1 MICFTRATI
10 FLALFTCTL
19 IAASQEQ
26 QPQQPTQGQP
36 SPPQH
41 HKSAHPR
48 PAAAKADDDSAA
60 QEPSPNP
67 RADVIRENNF
77 GVSLMNRQQFE
88 KALGK
93 FQRAC
98 ILDPQ
103 TDIGCLNSGIALLN
117 MQRFDEAR
125 EILQKSA
132 QRDPRNP
139 WAWFNLGLMEKAGGD
154 ADAAITDFQKV
165 AALDPYDADTQYF
178 LGLIYSQQQQ
188 YDKAIAAFKRALV
201 LNPFQVS
208 AEFGMA
214 QALQRSGKT
223 SEAKIHFD
231 RFQHMTSQKLGKPVS
246 FIYGEQGKYSLAE
259 IMQPAPEP
267 VPQAMPVHFV
277 NVTAAANLPSNVAA
291 VATAQLSGA
300 ADTTPSASATATL
313 SVRKTRNQ
321 RRAAQNPA
329 ATLAEFLG
337 SGACIIDYNSDG
349 KPDIFLADADGRGN
363 SALYKN
369 LGAGK
374 FLNVTREAHLEI
386 HGQQMGCAVGDY
398 DNDGKPD
405 LAVSTDG
412 KVTLFHN
419 EGNGTFKDVTKDAG
433 IDTEATEGALALGLT
448 FIDFDHD
455 GDLDLYVTRF
465 NDFPLANP
473 AAPFDFP
480 TDAPPPGNV
489 LWRNNGN
496 GTFTNWTTE
505 TALAGTAPAVGALAS
520 DINNDR
526 AIDFVVTGW
535 QKSPVAYLNPRE
547 GAFQSTTPWSSDM
560 PAPTAGVAALDFNKD
575 GWMDLAFTHWGAP
588 GLSLWRNNNGKSFE
602 RVNLPDLDWMRGW
615 GVAPIDYDDDG
626 WMDLVAVGEDFS
638 GGGHIV
644 LLRNEGAAGFRDVT
658 ASTGLDKIALKN
670 PRAIIAFDFDGDGA
684 TDLLITQNNLPPVLL
699 KNDGGNRY
707 NWIKIA
713 LKGEND
719 NKSAIGTK
727 VELYAGALQ
736 QKWEVLG
743 ASGYLGQG
751 PAPIAAGLG
760 AERQA
765 DVIRLLWPTGVLQD
779 ELEIPAHKEELITEI
794 DRRGSSCPIVFVWN
808 GQKFEFLA
816 DMIGPGIVGHWTGPN
831 QRNIP
836 NPAEYFKVTGSLAQ
850 PQEGRL
856 RFKMLEPMEEL
867 DYLDQA
873 RLLAVDHPNDVEVYP
888 NEHFASELPFPQFK
902 VIASRDAHLPVGA
915 WDDHSRN
922 ILPLLSEQ
930 DHKYVT
936 NFPLAPYAGFAEMHM
951 IELDLGDWDPS
962 RPLRLLM
969 DGFTDYFSASSM
981 YAAWQAGITPVPP
994 YVEVQ
999 DGSGQWVKVIDDM
1012 GFPAGLSRTMVADLT
1027 GKIPPGARFIRIS
1040 TNLRVYWDRIRVD
1053 NSPEDTEFKLTE
1065 VPLAEAKLQFRGY
1078 PRVVEGNP
1086 KNDLSYI
1093 YEDVSATGPYA
1104 RQIGNYTRYGD
1115 VTDLMKKTDDEYVI
1129 FGSGDEVSVDFD
1141 STHLPDLP
1149 SGWTRDYFL
1158 YANGFAKD
1166 MDFYAAHGD
1175 TVAPL
1180 PFHTT
1185 TPYPYPDGVAYPEDK
1200 QHLDY
1205 MLNYNTRGVAGPAG
1219 DSFRFDYPKP
1229 EKQSKEQTQ

>member
-1 MICFTRATI
+1 MQKWKSG
-10 FLALFTCTL
+10 LAAMLFAG
-19 IAASQEQ
+19 IVASAMVGASQPRQ
-26 QPQQPTQGQP
+26 QAPTQD
-36 SPPQH
+36 
-41 HKSAHPR
+41 R
-48 PAAAKADDDSAA
+48 PGKKADAA
-60 QEPSPNP
+60 PPEPEQKADP
-67 RADVIRENNF
+67 RAEITRENNF
-77 GVSLMNRQQFE
+77 GVALMNRQQFE

-98 ILDPQ
+98 ILDPE
-103 TDIGCLNSGIALLN
+103 TDLGCVNMGIAFLN

-125 EILQKSA
+125 AILDKSA
-132 QRDPRNP
+132 QREPRNP
-139 WAWFNLGLMEKAGGD
+139 RVWFNLGLLEKAGGN
-154 ADAAITDFQKV
+154 ATASIEDFQKV
-165 AALDPYDADTQYF
+165 AALDSYDADTQYF

-188 YDKAIAAFKRALV
+188 YDKAIVAFRKAIG

-208 AEFGMA
+208 AEFGLA
-214 QALQRSGKT
+214 QALQRSGDT
-223 SEAKIHFD
+223 AGAKQHFD
-231 RFQHMTSQKLGKPVS
+231 KFQHMPSEKLGKPIS
-246 FIYGEQGKYSLAE
+246 FIYGEQGKYSLAG

-267 VPQAMPVHFV
+267 VPPAMPVHFV
-277 NVTAAANLPSNVAA
+277 NVTPISGLPLRGESVQTGAAAEAPPGS
-291 VATAQLSGA
+291 
-300 ADTTPSASATATL
+300 
-313 SVRKTRNQ
+313 
-321 RRAAQNPA
+321 PA
-329 ATLAEFLG
+329 AGNTPRNNVRPRHAPVKKNSEDSLARFLG
-337 SGACIIDYNSDG
+337 SGACIIDYDGDG
-349 KPDIFLADADGRGN
+349 KPDVFLVDSDGKGN
-363 SALYKN
+363 SALFRN
-369 LGAGK
+369 LGGGH
-374 FLNVTREAHLEI
+374 FVNVTREAKLEFR
-386 HGQQMGCAVGDY
+386 GQGMGCAVGDY

-405 LAVSTDG
+405 LAVSMDG
-412 KVTLFHN
+412 RVLLFHN
-419 EGNGTFKDVTKDAG
+419 EGNRTFKDVTQESG
-433 IDTEATEGALALGLT
+433 IFTTGLELGLT
-448 FIDFDHD
+448 FIDYDHD

-473 AAPFDFP
+473 AEAFSFPMDAAP
-480 TDAPPPGNV
+480 AGNV

-496 GTFTNWTTE
+496 GTFTDWTSE
-505 TALAGTAPAVGALAS
+505 TALGGDAPSVGAIGS

-547 GAFQSTTPWSSDM
+547 GAFQATTPWGSDM
-560 PAPTAGVAALDFNKD
+560 PAPTAGVVALDFNKD
-575 GWMDLAFTHWGAP
+575 GWMDLAFTHWGAL
-588 GLSLWRNNNGKSFE
+588 GLSLWRNNPGKSFE

-615 GVAPIDYDDDG
+615 GLAPIDYDDDG
-626 WMDLVAVGEDFS
+626 WIDLVAVGEDFS
-638 GGGHIV
+638 GAGHIV
-644 LLRNEGAAGFRDVT
+644 LLRNEGTAGFRDVT
-658 ASTGLDKIALKN
+658 DTTGLDKIALKN

-707 NWIKIA
+707 NWIRIA

-727 VELYAGALQ
+727 VEMYAGALQ
-736 QKWEVLG
+736 QKWEVPG

-751 PAPIAAGLG
+751 PAPIVAGLG
-760 AERQA
+760 PERQA

-779 ELEIPAHKEELITEI
+779 ELEISAHKEELVTEI
-794 DRRGSSCPIVFVWN
+794 DRKGSSCPIVFVWN
-808 GQKFEFLA
+808 GEKFEFLA
-816 DMIGPGIVGHWTGPN
+816 DMIGPGIVGHWIGPN

-850 PQEGRL
+850 PQVGRL
-856 RFKMLEPMEEL
+856 HFKMLEPMEEL

-873 RLLAVDHPNDVEVYP
+873 RLLAVDHPTDVEVYP

-902 VIASRDAHLPVGA
+902 VIASREAHLPVGA
-915 WDDHSRN
+915 WDDYNRDL
-922 ILPLLSEQ
+922 LPLLREQ

-936 NFPLAPYAGFAEMHM
+936 NFPLAPYAGFAEMHW
-951 IELDLGDWDPS
+951 IELDLGDWDSS

-1012 GFPAGLSRTMVADLT
+1012 GFPAGLYRTMVADLT
-1027 GKIPPGARFIRIS
+1027 GKIPAGARFIRMS
-1040 TNLRVYWDRIRVD
+1040 TNLRIYWDRIRVD
-1053 NSPEDTEFKLTE
+1053 NSAEDTEFKLTE
-1065 VPLAEAKLQFRGY
+1065 VPLAEARLQFRGY
-1078 PRVVEGNP
+1078 PRMVEGNP

-1115 VTDLMKKTDDEYVI
+1115 VTDLVRKTDDEYVI
-1129 FGSGDEVSVDFD
+1129 FGSGDEVAVDFD

-1149 SGWTRDYFL
+1149 DGWTRDYFL

-1175 TVAPL
+1175 TVDPL

-1185 TPYPYPDGVAYPEDK
+1185 APYPYPEGVAYPVDP

-1205 MLNYNTRGVAGPAG
+1205 MLKYNTRGVAGPAG
-1219 DSFRFDYPKP
+1219 ETFRFNYSKP
-1229 EKQSKEQTQ
+1229 EK

>member
-1 MICFTRATI
+1 MIRITRAAI
-10 FLALFTCTL
+10 FLTIFTCTL

-26 QPQQPTQGQP
+26 QQQSDQQPSQPQQAP
-36 SPPQH
+36 H
-41 HKSAHPR
+41 HTNAR
-48 PAAAKADDDSAA
+48 TRAASQQREDDSTPPAP
-60 QEPSPNP
+60 ENP

-98 ILDPQ
+98 ILDPE
-103 TDIGCLNSGIALLN
+103 TDIGCLNAGIAFLN

-154 ADAAITDFQKV
+154 ADAAIADFQKV

-178 LGLIYSQQQQ
+178 LGLIDSQQQQ
-188 YDKAIAAFKRALV
+188 YEKAIAAFQRALV

-223 SEAKIHFD
+223 AEAKTHFD

-267 VPQAMPVHFV
+267 VPQAMPVHFL
-277 NVTAAANLPSNVAA
+277 NVTQAANLPTSAGA
-291 VATAQLSGA
+291 RIATTQLHGA
-300 ADTTPSASATATL
+300 IDTTPSAARSATL
-313 SVRKTRNQ
+313 SMRKSRTAKP
-321 RRAAQNPA
+321 AAQTSA
-329 ATLAEFLG
+329 STLAQFLG

-349 KPDIFLADADGRGN
+349 KPDIFLVDADGRGN

-369 LGAGK
+369 IGAGK
-374 FLNVTREAHLEI
+374 FLNVSREAHLDI
-386 HGQQMGCAVGDY
+386 HGQGMACAVGDY

-405 LAVSTDG
+405 LAITMNGRVI
-412 KVTLFHN
+412 LFHN
-419 EGNGTFKDVTKDAG
+419 EGNGAFKDETKEAG
-433 IDTEATEGALALGLT
+433 IDTEAQAGARALGLT

-465 NDFPLANP
+465 NDFPLANS
-473 AAPFDFP
+473 AGPFEFP
-480 TDAPPPGNV
+480 TDAPTPGNV

-505 TALAGTAPAVGALAS
+505 TALAGTAPSVGAIAS

-535 QKSPVAYLNPRE
+535 QKSPVVYLNPRE
-547 GAFQSTTPWSSDM
+547 GAFQATTPWSSDM
-560 PAPTAGVAALDFNKD
+560 PAPTAGVVALDFNKD

-588 GLSLWRNNNGKSFE
+588 GLSLWRNNAGKTFE

-615 GVAPIDYDDDG
+615 GLAPIDYDDDG
-626 WMDLVAVGEDFS
+626 WIDLVAVGEDFS
-638 GGGHIV
+638 GAGHIV

-658 ASTGLDKIALKN
+658 AATGLDKIALKN
-670 PRAIIAFDFDGDGA
+670 PRGIVAFDFDGDGA

-699 KNDGGNRY
+699 KNEGGNRY
-707 NWIKIA
+707 NWLRIA

-736 QKWEVLG
+736 QKWEIPG

-751 PAPIAAGLG
+751 PAPIVAGLG

-779 ELEIPAHKEELITEI
+779 ELEIPAHKEELVTEI

-808 GQKFEFLA
+808 GEKFEFLA
-816 DMIGPGIVGHWTGPN
+816 DMIGAGIVGHWTGPN

-873 RLLAVDHPNDVEVYP
+873 RLLAVDHPIDVEVYP
-888 NEHFASELPFPQFK
+888 NEHFASELPFAQFK

-922 ILPLLSEQ
+922 LLPLLSEQ

-936 NFPLAPYAGFAEMHM
+936 NFPLAPYAGFAEMHW
-951 IELDLGDWDPS
+951 IELDLGDWDPA

-1027 GKIPPGARFIRIS
+1027 GKIPQGARFIRIS

-1086 KNDLSYI
+1086 KNDLSYT
-1093 YEDVSATGPYA
+1093 YQDVSATGPYA

-1115 VTDLMKKTDDEYVI
+1115 VTDLIQKTDDEYVI

-1141 STHLPDLP
+1141 STHLPDLL

-1175 TVAPL
+1175 TVDPL

-1185 TPYPYPDGVAYPEDK
+1185 TPYPYPDGVAYPEDP
-1200 QHLDY
+1200 QHLEY
-1205 MLNYNTRGVAGPAG
+1205 LLKYNTRGVAGPANET
-1219 DSFRFDYPKP
+1219 FRFDYPKP
-1229 EKQSKEQTQ
+1229 EK

>member
-1 MICFTRATI
+1 MTRFARATI
-10 FLALFTCTL
+10 FLAIFTCAL
-19 IAASQEQ
+19 IAASQDQ
-26 QPQQPTQGQP
+26 QPQQPTQPQQP
-36 SPPQH
+36 AQAQ
-41 HKSAHPR
+41 KRAHAR
-48 PAAAKADDDSAA
+48 PATPKTGDDSTA
-60 QEPSPNP
+60 QEPPANP
-67 RADVIRENNF
+67 RAEVIRENNF

-98 ILDPQ
+98 ILDPE
-103 TDIGCLNSGIALLN
+103 TDIGCLNAGIAFLN
-117 MQRFDEAR
+117 MQRFGEAR
-125 EILQKSA
+125 AILQKSA

-154 ADAAITDFQKV
+154 ADAAIANFQKV

-188 YDKAIAAFKRALV
+188 YDKAIAAFQRALE

-223 SEAKIHFD
+223 AEAKVHFD

-277 NVTAAANLPSNVAA
+277 NVTQAANLPASAGA
-291 VATAQLSGA
+291 RVATTQLHGA
-300 ADTTPSASATATL
+300 VDTTPSAAGNATL
-313 SVRKTRNQ
+313 SLRKARTTKP
-321 RRAAQNPA
+321 AAQTPA
-329 ATLAEFLG
+329 SSLAQFLG
-337 SGACIIDYNSDG
+337 SGACIIDYNGDG
-349 KPDIFLADADGRGN
+349 KPDIFLVDADGRGN

-369 LGAGK
+369 IGAGK
-374 FLNVTREAHLEI
+374 FINVTREAHLDI
-386 HGQQMGCAVGDY
+386 HGQGMACAVGDY

-405 LAVSTDG
+405 LAVSMNG
-412 KVTLFHN
+412 RVILFHN
-419 EGNGTFKDVTKDAG
+419 EGNGTFKDVTKETG
-433 IDTEATEGALALGLT
+433 VDTEATAGALALGLS

-473 AAPFDFP
+473 AGPFEFP
-480 TDAPPPGNV
+480 TDAPGPGNV

-505 TALAGTAPAVGALAS
+505 TALAGTAPSVGAIAS

-547 GAFQSTTPWSSDM
+547 GAFQATTPWSSDM
-560 PAPTAGVAALDFNKD
+560 PAPTAGVIALDFNKD

-588 GLSLWRNNNGKSFE
+588 GLSLWRNNAGKSFE

-615 GVAPIDYDDDG
+615 GLAPIDYDDDG

-638 GGGHIV
+638 GAGHIV

-658 ASTGLDKIALKN
+658 ASIGLDEIALKN
-670 PRAIIAFDFDGDGA
+670 PRGIIAFDFDGDGA

-699 KNDGGNRY
+699 KNEGGNRY
-707 NWIKIA
+707 NWLRIA

-727 VELYAGALQ
+727 VEMYAGALQ
-736 QKWEVLG
+736 QKWEIPG

-751 PAPIAAGLG
+751 PAPIVAGLG

-808 GQKFEFLA
+808 GEKFEFLA

-836 NPAEYFKVTGSLAQ
+836 SPAEYFKVTGSLAQ

-873 RLLAVDHPNDVEVYP
+873 RLLAVDHPIDVEVYP

-902 VIASRDAHLPVGA
+902 VIASRDAQLPAGA

-922 ILPLLSEQ
+922 LLPLLREQ

-936 NFPLAPYAGFAEMHM
+936 NFPLAPYAGFAEMHW
-951 IELDLGDWDPS
+951 IELDLGDWDSS

-994 YVEVQ
+994 FVEVQ
-999 DGSGQWVKVIDDM
+999 DGSGQWVRVIDDM
-1012 GFPAGLSRTMVADLT
+1012 GFPAGLARTMVADLT

-1093 YEDVSATGPYA
+1093 YEDVSITGPYA

-1115 VTDLMKKTDDEYVI
+1115 VTDLVSKTDDEYVI
-1129 FGSGDEVSVDFD
+1129 FGSGDEVAVDFD

-1149 SGWTRDYFL
+1149 AGWTRDYLL

-1175 TVAPL
+1175 TVTPL
-1180 PFHTT
+1180 PFHTNV
-1185 TPYPYPDGVAYPEDK
+1185 PYPYPDGVAYPEDK

-1219 DSFRFDYPKP
+1219 EAFRFNYPKP
-1229 EKQSKEQTQ
+1229 EK

>member
-1 MICFTRATI
+1 MNRFTRAVF
-10 FLALFTCTL
+10 FLAIFSCALAGASQQQQPPVQQQSPKHAHARG
-19 IAASQEQ
+19 AASQPEDA
-26 QPQQPTQGQP
+26 
-36 SPPQH
+36 
-41 HKSAHPR
+41 SA
-48 PAAAKADDDSAA
+48 D
-60 QEPSPNP
+60 QEPPNP
-67 RADVIRENNF
+67 RAAVIRENNF

-88 KALGK
+88 QALGK

-103 TDIGCLNSGIALLN
+103 TDIGCLNTGIAFLN

-139 WAWFNLGLMEKAGGD
+139 WAWFNLGLMEKAAGN
-154 ADAAITDFQKV
+154 AEAAIADFQKV

-178 LGLIYSQQQQ
+178 LGLIYSQERH
-188 YDKAIAAFKRALV
+188 YDQAIAAFERAIA

-223 SEAKIHFD
+223 AEAKEHFD
-231 RFQHMTSQKLGKPVS
+231 RFQHLTSQKLGKPIS
-246 FIYGEQGKYSLAE
+246 FVYGEQGRYSLAE

-267 VPQAMPVHFV
+267 VPPAMPVHFV
-277 NVTAAANLPSNVAA
+277 NVTAASGLPLFAASNA
-291 VATAQLSGA
+291 
-300 ADTTPSASATATL
+300 SASRPASPPGAPVSARKARGPKVTA
-313 SVRKTRNQ
+313 N
-321 RRAAQNPA
+321 NPPDS
-329 ATLAEFLG
+329 LAHFLG
-337 SGACIIDYNSDG
+337 SGACIIDYDGDG
-349 KPDIFLADADGRGN
+349 KPDIFLVNADGRGN

-369 LGAGK
+369 FGSGRFVK
-374 FLNVTREAHLEI
+374 VTREAKLSL
-386 HGQQMGCAVGDY
+386 HGEGMGCAVGDY
-398 DNDGKPD
+398 DGDGKPD
-405 LAVSTDG
+405 LAVSMDG
-412 KVTLFHN
+412 RVILLHN
-419 EGNGTFKDVTKDAG
+419 EGNGTFKDVTKAAG
-433 IDTEATEGALALGLT
+433 IETDGFALGLT
-448 FIDFDHD
+448 FIDYDHD

-473 AAPFDFP
+473 SESFSFP
-480 TDAPPPGNV
+480 TDATPPGNV

-496 GTFTNWTTE
+496 GTFTDWTAE
-505 TALAGTAPAVGALAS
+505 AGLAGNAPSVGAIGS

-547 GAFQSTTPWSSDM
+547 GAFRATTPWSSDM
-560 PAPTAGVAALDFNKD
+560 PAPTAGVVALDFNKD

-588 GLSLWRNNNGKSFE
+588 GLSLWRNVAGKSFD
-602 RVNLPDLDWMRGW
+602 RVNLPDLEWARGW
-615 GVAPIDYDDDG
+615 GLAPIDYDDDG

-638 GGGHIV
+638 GAGHIV
-644 LLRNEGAAGFRDVT
+644 LFRNEGAAGFRDVT
-658 ASTGLDKIALKN
+658 AATGLDKIVLHN
-670 PRAIIAFDFDGDGA
+670 PRSVIAFDYDGDGA

-699 KNDGGNRY
+699 RNDGGNRY
-707 NWIKIA
+707 NWIRIG
-713 LKGEND
+713 LKGATD

-727 VELYAGALQ
+727 VEMYAGALQ
-736 QKWEVLG
+736 QKWEVPG

-751 PAPIAAGLG
+751 PAPIVAGLG

-779 ELEIPAHKEELITEI
+779 ELEIPAHKDEQITEI

-808 GQKFEFLA
+808 GDKFEFLA

-836 NPAEYFKVTGSLAQ
+836 NPAEYLKVTGSLAQ
-850 PQEGRL
+850 LQDGRL
-856 RFKMLEPMEEL
+856 RFRMLEPMEEL

-873 RLLAVDHPNDVEVYP
+873 RLLAVDHPINVEVYP

-902 VIASRDAHLPVGA
+902 VIASQDAHLPVGA
-915 WDDHSRN
+915 WDDHSHDL
-922 ILPLLSEQ
+922 LPLLRER
-930 DHKYVT
+930 DRKYVT
-936 NFPLAPYAGFAEMHM
+936 GFTLAPYAGFAEMHW
-951 IELDLGDWDPS
+951 IELDIGDWDPS

-999 DGSGQWVKVIDDM
+999 DGSGKWVRVIDDM

-1053 NSPEDTEFKLTE
+1053 NSAEDTPFTLTE

-1086 KNDLSYI
+1086 KNDLSYV

-1115 VTDLMKKTDDEYVI
+1115 VTDLMRKADDEYVI
-1129 FGSGDEVSVDFD
+1129 FGSGDEVAVDFD
-1141 STHLPDLP
+1141 STHLPDIP
-1149 SGWTRDYFL
+1149 QGWTRDYFF

-1185 TPYPYPDGVAYPEDK
+1185 VPYPYPDGVAYPEDP

-1205 MLNYNTRGVAGPAG
+1205 MLKYNTRGVAGPAG

-1229 EKQSKEQTQ
+1229 EK